1 VFYLQY
7 VRTSF
12 DNVCR
17 ARLFQGCPWHPDR
30 SRYDLSRIEA
40 MDSVPIT
47 AAQQLVQRTLP
58 TLERRFD
65 EVIAAKPPVI
75 DLVLSAVQI
84 VDSVGLNWLLSM
96 QARLETLGIR
106 IRLVDPSAIVA
117 DILLA
122 TRLDARFTI
131 ERTASHEHPH
141 NGNGHSAPPGGSH
154 AR

>member
-1 VFYLQY
+1 
-7 VRTSF
+7 
-12 DNVCR
+12 
-17 ARLFQGCPWHPDR
+17 
-30 SRYDLSRIEA
+30 
-40 MDSVPIT
+40 MDSIPVT

-75 DLVLSAVQI
+75 DFVLAAVHV

-106 IRLVDPSAIVA
+106 LRLLDPSPIMA

-131 ERTASHEHPH
+131 EHTAGPEHPG
-141 NGNGHSAPPGGSH
+141 NGNGHSPASGGPH